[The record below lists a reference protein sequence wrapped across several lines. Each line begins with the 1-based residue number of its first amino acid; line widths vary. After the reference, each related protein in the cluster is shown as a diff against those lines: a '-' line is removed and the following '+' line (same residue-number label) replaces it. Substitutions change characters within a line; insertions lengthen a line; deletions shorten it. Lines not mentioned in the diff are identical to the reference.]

1 MTKIL
6 AITLAR
12 GGSKKIKNKNI
23 VLIKKKPLIYYTIKE
38 AKKSKLIND
47 YIVSTDSLK
56 IANVS
61 KKCGAEVP
69 FLRPKF
75 LSTDKSKSIDALIHA
90 VNFMEKSR
98 GFKYDIIIE
107 LMATNPLKTYKD
119 IDKIISSMIR
129 MKYDS
134 MIAVNRLFDQHP
146 ARIKKIVKNKLVDF
160 NFREPLESRRQDLK
174 PKAYIRSGAIYGMR
188 RNFLIKKLRYKSG
201 ISVPYVLDS
210 KKSLNIDEPQDLMLA
225 KILLDEKK
233 S

>member
-90 VNFMEKSR
+90 VKFMEKLR

-134 MIAVNRLFDQHP
+134 MIAVNRLLDQHP

-160 NFREPLESRRQDLK
+160 DFREPLESRRQDLK

-225 KILLDEKK
+225 KIILDEKK